1 MIPPASFASLISLF
15 NREEQAWEA
24 LLRALEDEAEAVKS
38 QKLEAITTSTQKKG
52 ETIGV
57 LSLAVE
63 ERRKFLNEI
72 ALELNLPSPLT
83 WGVLIKYASP
93 DQRQE
98 LTGWMEKFSA
108 FGREVKK
115 INEGNADLIKAAQ
128 EVVSR
133 SLQFLQR
140 AMGEQANYNQ
150 GGQVSAQPLQG
161 KIVSERG

>member
-1 MIPPASFASLISLF
+1 
-15 NREEQAWEA
+15 
-24 LLRALEDEAEAVKS
+24 
-38 QKLEAITTSTQKKG
+38 
-52 ETIGV
+52 
-57 LSLAVE
+57 
-63 ERRKFLNEI
+63 
-72 ALELNLPSPLT
+72 
-83 WGVLIKYASP
+83 
-93 DQRQE
+93 
-98 LTGWMEKFSA
+98 MEKFSA